1 MCDGFQTGTADSD
14 ETKTNDKHCPS
25 RDGVTQF
32 AATKE
37 DTTSQRRTFFGTGY
51 LKSGSYLATTDPMGT
66 VDFKFTTTSSNGLLV
81 IAVDEENPSLFQ
93 AMELSNGYF
102 IFKYN
107 MEHGYK
113 EVRSANQYDTG
124 EEVKVQKL
132 KSDRRR
138 GLRYTLTIR
147 SEKNT
152 EELAKNTFY
161 YPVER
166 RFSYVNPKYIYWA
179 GVENRTT
186 IPQNV

>member
-1 MCDGFQTGTADSD
+1 MS
-14 ETKTNDKHCPS
+14 
-25 RDGVTQF
+25 
-32 AATKE
+32 
-37 DTTSQRRTFFGTGY
+37 
-51 LKSGSYLATTDPMGT
+51 T

-81 IAVDEENPSLFQ
+81 IAVDKKNPSWFQ

-107 MEHGYK
+107 MKHGYK

-166 RFSYVNPKYIYWA
+166 RFSKVNPKYIYWA

-186 IPQNV
+186 IPKNV

>member
-1 MCDGFQTGTADSD
+1 MS
-14 ETKTNDKHCPS
+14 
-25 RDGVTQF
+25 
-32 AATKE
+32 
-37 DTTSQRRTFFGTGY
+37 
-51 LKSGSYLATTDPMGT
+51 T

-81 IAVDEENPSLFQ
+81 IAVDEKNPSWFQ

-107 MEHGYK
+107 MGHGYK

-152 EELAKNTFY
+152 EELAKNTYY
-161 YPVER
+161 YPVEK
-166 RFSYVNPKYIYWA
+166 RFSYLKTKYIYWA

>member
-1 MCDGFQTGTADSD
+1 MCDVFQTGKADSG

-37 DTTSQRRTFFGTGY
+37 DTTRQRRTFFGTGY
-51 LKSGSYLATTDPMGT
+51 LKSGSYLATIDPMDT

-81 IAVDEENPSLFQ
+81 IAVDEKNPSWFQ

-107 MEHGYK
+107 MKHGYK

-124 EEVKVQKL
+124 EEVTVQKSND
-132 KSDRRR
+132 KR
-138 GLRYTLTIR
+138 GYRYTLTIR

-152 EELAKNTFY
+152 EELAKNTYY

-166 RFSYVNPKYIYWA
+166 RFSYLKPKYIYWA

>member
-1 MCDGFQTGTADSD
+1 MYDFFQTGKTDSG
-14 ETKTNDKHCPS
+14 ETNTNDEHCPS
-25 RDGVTQF
+25 REGVTQF
-32 AATKE
+32 AATTE
-37 DTTSQRRTFFGTGY
+37 DTEKQRKTFFGTGY
-51 LKSGSYLATTDPMGT
+51 LKSGSYLGSTDPMGT

-81 IAVDEENPSLFQ
+81 IAIDKANPSWFQ

-124 EEVKVQKL
+124 EEVTVK
-132 KSDRRR
+132 KSLN
-138 GLRYTLTIR
+138 GFQGVRYTLTIK
-147 SEKNT
+147 SKIHT
-152 EELAKNTFY
+152 ETLAENTFY
-161 YPVER
+161 YPIER
-166 RFSYVNPKYIYWA
+166 GFRFLETEYIYWA

>member
-1 MCDGFQTGTADSD
+1 MCDVFQTGNADSD

-32 AATKE
+32 AATKD
-37 DTTSQRRTFFGTGY
+37 DTENQRRTFFGTGY
-51 LKSGSYLATTDPMGT
+51 LKSGSYSATTDPMSI

-81 IAVDEENPSLFQ
+81 IAVHEKNPSWFQ

-124 EEVKVQKL
+124 EEVTVKKN
-132 KSDRRR
+132 SDNR

-152 EELAKNTFY
+152 EELAKNAYY
-161 YPVER
+161 YPVEKL
-166 RFSYVNPKYIYWA
+166 FSYVNPKYIYWA

>member
-1 MCDGFQTGTADSD
+1 MCDVFQTGKTDSD

-51 LKSGSYLATTDPMGT
+51 LKSGSYSGTDDPMGT

-81 IAVDEENPSLFQ
+81 IAVDEKNPSSFQ
-93 AMELSNGYF
+93 AMELSKGYF

-107 MEHGYK
+107 MKHGYK

-124 EEVKVQKL
+124 EEVTVQK
-132 KSDRRR
+132 SNSGGR
-138 GLRYTLTIR
+138 GIRYTLTIR

-161 YPVER
+161 YPVEKL
-166 RFSYVNPKYIYWA
+166 FPYVNPKYIYWA